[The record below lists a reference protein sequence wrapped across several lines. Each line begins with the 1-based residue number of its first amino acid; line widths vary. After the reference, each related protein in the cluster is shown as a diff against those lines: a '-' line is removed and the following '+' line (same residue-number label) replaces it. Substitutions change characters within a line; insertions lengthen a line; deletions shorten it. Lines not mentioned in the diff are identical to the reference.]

1 MKKLLKI
8 SLGLGIAVLFNA
20 CSSKKT
26 EKIQRAEWLI
36 GTWESVTNEGSSFE
50 TWKKINDNEYFGKS
64 YMVNGADT
72 VVFETIRLVQE
83 NSDLFYVPKVKDQ
96 NNGQEVRF
104 KGKIISQTQL
114 VFENPEHDFPQ
125 MITYKKINADSLVAE
140 ISGTTNGKTE
150 KQAFSLKRVN

>member
-1 MKKLLKI
+1 LMK
-8 SLGLGIAVLFNA
+8 
-20 CSSKKT
+20 
-26 EKIQRAEWLI
+26 
-36 GTWESVTNEGSSFE
+36 
-50 TWKKINDNEYFGKS
+50 
-64 YMVNGADT
+64 
-72 VVFETIRLVQE
+72 E